1 MVAPVPRPVAWAGRT
16 TLSGSKTDNGIL
28 VPRPVA
34 WAGRTTLTGSKT
46 ETKTGWVFRP
56 EGPILLAKVEGLG
69 ILAVFLLG
77 VMADLLCQLLQEL
90 FHRGFVGHFRGVAR
104 DKELIR

>member
-1 MVAPVPRPVAWAGRT
+1 MVSLNRLHPFTGLGELALTHDVVLRLETRGCTRPPAG
-16 TLSGSKTDNGIL
+16 
-28 VPRPVA
+28 
-34 WAGRTTLTGSKT
+34 
-46 ETKTGWVFRP
+46 
-56 EGPILLAKVEGLG
+56 GLG
-69 ILAVFLLG
+69 ILAGFLLG

>member
-1 MVAPVPRPVAWAGRT
+1 MALAHTVVLRLETRGCTRTQPVAW
-16 TLSGSKTDNGIL
+16 L
-28 VPRPVA
+28 VV
-34 WAGRTTLTGSKT
+34 WAGGTTLTGSKT
-46 ETKTGWVFRP
+46 ETETETGWVFRP
-56 EGPILLAKVEGLG
+56 EGPILLAQIEGLG
-69 ILAVFLLG
+69 ILAGFLLG

>member
-1 MVAPVPRPVAWAGRT
+1 MMLFYDWKPVVAPVPRPVAWAGRT
-16 TLSGSKTDNGIL
+16 TLSGSMGGATWN
-28 VPRPVA
+28 
-34 WAGRTTLTGSKT
+34 
-46 ETKTGWVFRP
+46 GWVFRP
-56 EGPILLAKVEGLG
+56 EGPILLAQIEGLG
-69 ILAVFLLG
+69 ILAGCLLG